1 MAEAKSQRSSIR
13 SLGRSLSLGVCFF
26 AQPVLAQQIITSGQV
41 ESGIRSDPGPQ
52 SSPWNVGFALYVG
65 GNATG
70 AVIISDGGDAYL
82 SHVEFIPPYLE
93 TKIGRYLGGIGSITV
108 RGEGSSFEY
117 GNYLL
122 IGDAGTGSLVIERGA
137 RVFDSG
143 PDRTGAAPA
152 TALGVEA
159 GASGEVRVDGAGSL
173 WEAGDRMSVG
183 LRGTGSLAVVN
194 GGRVSVDT
202 VTIIGRSAGG
212 NGTVTIQG
220 AKSVFEPGRYLFVG
234 LGGSGVL
241 EVADG
246 GSLHSLGRID
256 VGGGAGV
263 PASNIAAGAGT
274 GHVNIVGEGTAIS
287 AASEIVVGNSGT
299 GTLNVGS
306 GAAAESPFIR
316 IGSDTGTGTIN
327 ISDEGSAVSA
337 ASELIVGESGAGTL
351 TATKG
356 SRVTAPVI
364 RIASTPG
371 STGVLNILGGVLET
385 NSISFGAGA
394 GTFNLDLARSYTLSA
409 EMSGSGTFNVL
420 SGTTVQTGDS
430 SAFTGTTN
438 LRNGALIVN
447 GVLGGV
453 INVRQGLLG
462 GTGTAGGVA
471 IDNGGFLA
479 PGNSVGTLRIGG
491 DLTFNTGSIYQVETD
506 AAGTGDRT
514 LVAGNASL
522 SGGQVDVIASAG
534 LWRVQTPYTILS
546 AAGGLSGTRFTG
558 VSSNLQ
564 FLDPSLAYD
573 MNNVVLTLRRN
584 DIDFAAL
591 AKTPNQRSAA
601 RSLDDFVANT
611 PALDDNT
618 LIGNLLGLDQE
629 MAPLTFAR
637 LPGEIH
643 VSLKSVL
650 LEDSRFI
657 REAAN
662 NRLRAA
668 LDGVA
673 APAIPVM
680 AYGPDGAEPP
690 VAGDRLSVWGQGF
703 GSWADWNTNEQVP
716 GLERSLG
723 GFLVGGD
730 VAINQTARVGALAG
744 YSRTSIDQASLEAS
758 ADIDN
763 FHLGVY
769 GGASVGALHFRS
781 GASYTWHDVETD
793 RSVPFTGTSEILT
806 ADYEGGTTQVFGEL
820 AYAIQLESAA
830 LEPFVNLSY
839 ADLHLDSFTETGG
852 SAALAGT
859 ASDDDV
865 TSAVLGLRVSTQLP
879 LGAADVTLRGMAGW
893 RHAFGD
899 VTPSS
904 QLAFAGMDD
913 FGISGLPI
921 SRNAALLEF
930 GLDMALAPAT
940 TFGLSY
946 QGEIASDVQDHGF
959 RADLTVR
966 F

>member
-1 MAEAKSQRSSIR
+1 MAEARSQRSSIR
-13 SLGRSLSLGVCFF
+13 SFGRSLGVGVCIF
-26 AQPVLAQQIITSGQV
+26 AQPVLAQQIVTSGQV
-41 ESGIRSDPGPQ
+41 ESAILTDPGPQ
-52 SSPWNVGFALYVG
+52 TSPWNVGFLL
-65 GNATG
+65 NAGLDTEG
-70 AVIISDGGDAYL
+70 AVIIRDGGDVYL
-82 SHVEFIPPYLE
+82 SRVDLNVVQMV
-93 TKIGRYLGGIGSITV
+93 TTIGRDSGGLGTISVTGAGST
-108 RGEGSSFEY
+108 FEY
-117 GNYLL
+117 GHQMR
-122 IGDAGTGSLVIERGA
+122 IADQGTGTLVIEDGA
-137 RVFDSG
+137 RAFDSG
-143 PDRTGAAPA
+143 ADFAGAVAA
-152 TALGVEA
+152 TAIGVAA

-183 LRGTGSLAVVN
+183 LRGTGSLAVVD

-202 VTIIGRSAGG
+202 VTIIGRLSEG

-220 AKSVFEPGRYLFVG
+220 PNSVLEPGRYLFVG
-234 LGGSGVL
+234 LGGTGML
-241 EVADG
+241 QLADG

-256 VGGGAGV
+256 IGGGAGI
-263 PASNIAAGAGT
+263 PANNIAAGAGT
-274 GHVNIVGEGTAIS
+274 GIVNLLGEGVAIS

-299 GTLNVGS
+299 GTMTIRS
-306 GAAAESPFIR
+306 GAAAASPFIH
-316 IGSDTGTGTIN
+316 IGSGTGTGTVD
-327 ISDEGSAVSA
+327 ISDEGSAISA

-356 SRVTAPVI
+356 STVTAPVI
-364 RIASTPG
+364 RIASAPG
-371 STGVLNILGGVLET
+371 STGVLNIVGGALHT
-385 NSISFGAGA
+385 NSISFGAGT
-394 GTFNLDLARSYTLSA
+394 GTFNLDLAQNYTLSA

-420 SGTTVQTGDS
+420 SGMTVQTGDS
-430 SAFTGTTN
+430 SAFSGTTN
-438 LRNGALIVN
+438 LHDGTLIVD

-453 INVRQGLLG
+453 INVHHGLLG

-471 IDNGGFLA
+471 IDNGGLLA
-479 PGNSVGTLRIGG
+479 PGNSVGTLRISG
-491 DLTFNTGSIYQVETD
+491 DLTFNTGSIYQIEAD
-506 AAGTGDRT
+506 ATGAGDKT
-514 LVAGNASL
+514 LVAGSANL

-534 LWRVQTPYTILS
+534 LWRVRTPYTILT
-546 AAGGLSGTRFTG
+546 AAGGLNGTRFMG

-584 DIDFAAL
+584 DNDFTAL
-591 AKTPNQRSAA
+591 AKTPNQRNAA
-601 RSLDDFVANT
+601 RSLDDFVVNS
-611 PALDDNT
+611 PAPDDNN
-618 LIGNLLGLDQE
+618 LIGNLLALDQE
-629 MAPLTFAR
+629 TAPLTFAR

-650 LEDSRFI
+650 LDDSRFI
-657 REAAN
+657 RDSAN

-668 LDGVA
+668 SDGVA

-680 AYGPDGAEPP
+680 AYGPAVAEPP
-690 VAGDRLSVWGQGF
+690 VAGDRFSVWGQGF
-703 GSWADWNTNEQVP
+703 GSWADWTTNEQVP
-716 GLERSLG
+716 GLERSVG

-730 VAINQTARVGALAG
+730 VEINQTARIGALAG

-763 FHLGVY
+763 FHLGIY
-769 GGASVGALHFRS
+769 GGASVGALRFRS
-781 GASYTWHDVETD
+781 GASYTWHEVETD
-793 RSVPFTGTSEILT
+793 RSVPFTGISEMLT
-806 ADYEGGTTQVFGEL
+806 ADYGGGTAQVFGEL
-820 AYAIQLESAA
+820 GYAIQLESTA

-859 ASDDDV
+859 ASDDDI
-865 TSAVLGLRVSTQLP
+865 TSSVLGLRVSTQLP

-930 GLDMALAPAT
+930 GLDMSLAPAT